1 MKTRTS
7 HVLHN
12 KDNVFGCVND
22 LVKADNILMFHL
34 FHKFDL
40 SLDRFSAIGVEQFI
54 LFVYFHSYFLIS
66 WFVQS
71 NSYNCIGT
79 LTNLFANDIIVKGA
93 LV

>member
-1 MKTRTS
+1 MKTRAS
-7 HVLHN
+7 HVLHY

-40 SLDRFSAIGVEQFI
+40 SLDRFSAIGVKQLI

-66 WFVQS
+66 RFIQPNS
-71 NSYNCIGT
+71 NNGIGS
-79 LTNLFANDIIVKGA
+79 LTNLLANDIIV
-93 LV
+93 